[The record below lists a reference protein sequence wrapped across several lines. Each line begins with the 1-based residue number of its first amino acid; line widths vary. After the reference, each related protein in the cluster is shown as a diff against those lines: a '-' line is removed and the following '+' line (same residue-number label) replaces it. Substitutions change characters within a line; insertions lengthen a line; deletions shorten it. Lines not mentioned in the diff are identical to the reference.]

1 METLSNE
8 SALGASFN
16 KFSLL
21 QGTSGTDADQSL
33 EVLESLDCDVSKDAE
48 NEADAEPD
56 ENARRAEISKSNLRL
71 ALPDNREISSL
82 KIEELKAKLDK
93 RGLKKSG
100 NKCTLVQRRREAIVN
115 RFSGSQAIKTNSNH
129 KSKALSMARHTPNV
143 DDIYSFIE
151 IRVKEVYRLEIEKL
165 KLEAS
170 ASNEIITSL
179 REENNLLNERIQELE
194 SRYESQ

>member
-33 EVLESLDCDVSKDAE
+33 QVLESLDCDVSKDAE

-143 DDIYSFIE
+143 DDIYS
-151 IRVKEVYRLEIEKL
+151 Y
-165 KLEAS
+165 
-170 ASNEIITSL
+170 
-179 REENNLLNERIQELE
+179 
-194 SRYESQ
+194 